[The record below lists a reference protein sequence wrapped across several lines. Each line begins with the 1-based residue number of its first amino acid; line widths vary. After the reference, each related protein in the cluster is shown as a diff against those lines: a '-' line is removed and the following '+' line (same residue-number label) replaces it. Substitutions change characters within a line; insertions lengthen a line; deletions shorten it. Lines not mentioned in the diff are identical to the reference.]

1 MIFTVKAEKE
11 KTMTNREWLNG
22 LTNDEFA
29 DWLCDAMYNE
39 ELSRELGTDIYT
51 GISQI
56 KFAYTDSRLGLK
68 QWLGERKNE
77 E

>member
-1 MIFTVKAEKE
+1 
-11 KTMTNREWLNG
+11 MTNREWLNS

-29 DWLCDAMYNE
+29 NWLCDAMYDE
-39 ELSRELGTDIYT
+39 DLSRKLGTDVYI

-68 QWLGERKNE
+68 QWLGERKE
-77 E
+77 TE